1 MDGTTPKAYIRFTDT
16 GFKEI
21 RTLLVQTEMDQ
32 DVHYALEFRNDSGAA
47 FYGANGCIVPAGG
60 KFYLVGIMEISKLT
74 PAQRGGI
81 DCVLLQDHVTRL
93 SVSVN
98 SLAKAYNTIPELRDP
113 QLEIGVVTRR
123 DWVQSTPTEVP
134 MY

>member
-1 MDGTTPKAYIRFTDT
+1 M
-16 GFKEI
+16 
-21 RTLLVQTEMDQ
+21 VQTEEEQ

-47 FYGANGCIVPAGG
+47 FYGANGCIVPASG
-60 KFYLVGIMEISKLT
+60 KFYLVGTMEIST
-74 PAQRGGI
+74 MSAAQRGDI
-81 DCVLLQDHVTRL
+81 DCVFLQDHVTQL

-113 QLEIGVVTRR
+113 QLEIGVVTRM
-123 DWVQSTPTEVP
+123 DWVHSTPAEVP